1 MEGASSLKKECFV
14 FAGVAALLAAGSLV
28 LIRLQ
33 ETRRLGRPGVRMIGQ
48 AVYDETGRQIGTNTI
63 ALPPK
68 VLNYT
73 SEVATVSLME
83 IKGLP
88 GDTTYG
94 RRVYRAPD
102 EFGLVLS
109 VVMMGTDRGSI
120 HKPEYCLAGQGW
132 HPQQMEFLAISIPR
146 DREPPFALPVKK
158 IVASREIST
167 PSGGKQLWRSIYV
180 YWFVA
185 HNEVTASHG
194 QRMWSMSRELL
205 LRGELQRWAYVACW
219 SMCLPGQEEK
229 TFARMRDFISAAVP
243 EFQLVGGNAAVAG
256 ISAGALP

>member
-1 MEGASSLKKECFV
+1 MEGECGLKKEVFV
-14 FAGVAALLAAGSLV
+14 FSGVVALLVATTLI

-33 ETRRLGRPGVRMIGQ
+33 ETRRMGLPGVRMIAQ

-63 ALPPK
+63 ALPAK

-73 SEVATVSLME
+73 SEVAPVTLME
-83 IKGLP
+83 LKGLP

-94 RRVYRAPD
+94 RRIYRAPD
-102 EFGLVLS
+102 AFGLILS

-132 HPQQMEFLAISIPR
+132 HPEQMEFQSISIPR
-146 DREPPFALPVKK
+146 DTKPPFALPVKK
-158 IVASREIST
+158 IVSSREIST
-167 PSGGKQLWRSIYV
+167 PSGDKQLWRSIYV

-185 HNEVTASHG
+185 NNEVTASHG

-219 SMCLPGQEEK
+219 SMCAPGQEEA
-229 TFARMRDFISAAVP
+229 TFSRMRDFISAAVP
-243 EFQLVGGNAAVAG
+243 KFQLVGAAHLAAG
-256 ISAGALP
+256 VSVGALH